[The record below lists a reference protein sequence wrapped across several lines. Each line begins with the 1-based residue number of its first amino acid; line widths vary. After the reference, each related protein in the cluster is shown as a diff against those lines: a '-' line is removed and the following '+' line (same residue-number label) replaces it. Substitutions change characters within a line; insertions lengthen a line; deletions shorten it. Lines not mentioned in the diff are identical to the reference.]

1 MTSTPL
7 KTSGLLL
14 RIIMPQNR
22 GELERF
28 MVEEWNAIPDDVLRN
43 LAKEM
48 RKRCEAI
55 IEKNGKQISF

>member
-1 MTSTPL
+1 
-7 KTSGLLL
+7 
-14 RIIMPQNR
+14 MPQNR

-48 RKRCEAI
+48 RKRCERDV
-55 IEKNGKQISF
+55 KQLLKKMVNKSRFN

>member
-1 MTSTPL
+1 
-7 KTSGLLL
+7 
-14 RIIMPQNR
+14 MPQNR

-43 LAKEM
+43 LVKSM

-55 IEKNGKQISF
+55 IEKNGKRISI